1 MPRTRSMTS
10 IDEEITKIRSELERI
25 EKRKETLTAK
35 LSELEK
41 KKLEHD
47 TKQIMDAYR
56 RSGKSMEEVLT
67 FFDV

>member
-1 MPRTRSMTS
+1 MPRTRSMSS
-10 IDEEITKIRSELERI
+10 IDEEISKIRSELERI

-56 RSGKSMEEVLT
+56 RSGKSMEEVMT